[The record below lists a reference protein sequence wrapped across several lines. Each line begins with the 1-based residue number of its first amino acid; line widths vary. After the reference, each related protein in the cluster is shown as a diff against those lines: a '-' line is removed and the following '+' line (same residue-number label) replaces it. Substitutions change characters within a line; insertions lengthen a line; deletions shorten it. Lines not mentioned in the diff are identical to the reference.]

1 MSLPAI
7 LVYSLGTLPTSALG
21 IAILV
26 YLSPYFAS
34 HLGVSLTVVG
44 GAFAIVRGIDF
55 FVDPM
60 LGMVM
65 DRTRTPLGRYR
76 VWQIIGAPILML
88 AAYKLFMAP
97 YGISQA
103 YLVGWLLVLYLG
115 TSTLDLS
122 RSAWNAKLATQYH
135 ERSRVF
141 GILAAVGVLGAV
153 AVLVVP
159 IAAARFAPAGASPV
173 PLMGWFILAL
183 TPLTIGLATSLTP
196 ERVDIDVHTDHFPLR
211 DYWALVRRPALI
223 RLFLAQVAVSLGPNW
238 MSAMYLFFFTA
249 SRGFT
254 AAQASGLLLVYIF
267 AGVFG
272 APATGYLARRI
283 GKHRTL
289 MVTTTAFSLG
299 LSTAMLFPR
308 GNVLAV
314 LPMMLW
320 CGFMASGFGLMIG
333 AMAADFGDEI
343 RLDQGKERVSLIYAM
358 LSFANKVAGAI
369 SIILTYS
376 ALAAV
381 GYRPAEHA
389 ANTPT
394 AIHGLEAIF
403 LIGPIFFVMLGGA
416 CFIGW
421 KLDARRHGEIRQ
433 RLDMRDAA
441 AAAGLMV
448 ATPGA
453 ETMLVLSKRSEPGLH

>member
-1 MSLPAI
+1 MSLSAI
-7 LVYSLGTLPTSALG
+7 LVYSLNTLPTSALG

-26 YLSPYFAS
+26 YLSPYLAS
-34 HLGVSLTVVG
+34 HLGVSLTVIAA
-44 GAFAIVRGIDF
+44 AFATVRGIDF

-60 LGMVM
+60 LGMIM

-76 VWQIIGAPILML
+76 VWQVIGAPILML
-88 AAYKLFMAP
+88 ATYKLFMAP
-97 YGISQA
+97 RGIGQA
-103 YLVGWLLVLYLG
+103 YLIGWLLVLYLG
-115 TSTLDLS
+115 SSILDLS

-141 GILAAVGVLGAV
+141 AILAAVGVLGSV

-159 IAAARFAPAGASPV
+159 IAAARFAPAGAPSV
-173 PLMGWFILAL
+173 PLMGWFILIL
-183 TPLTIGLATSLTP
+183 TPLTIGLATTMTP

-211 DYWALVRRPALI
+211 DYLALVRRPALI
-223 RLFLAQVAVSLGPNW
+223 RLFLAQVATSLGPNW

-254 AAQASGLLLVYIF
+254 AAQASGLLLLYVF
-267 AGVFG
+267 AGVLG

-289 MVTTTAFSLG
+289 MVSTTLFSLT
-299 LSTAMLFPR
+299 LSTAMLIPR
-308 GNVLAV
+308 GNVLVAAP
-314 LPMMLW
+314 LMLW
-320 CGFMASGFGLMIG
+320 CGFMGSSFGLMIG

-343 RLDQGKERVSLIYAM
+343 RLDQGKERISLIYAM
-358 LSFANKVAGAI
+358 LSFANKLAGAI
-369 SIILTYS
+369 SIVLTYS

-381 GYRPAEHA
+381 GYRAAEGA
-389 ANTPT
+389 VNTPA

-403 LIGPIFFVMLGGA
+403 LIGPIVFVMLGGA

-421 KLDARRHGEIRQ
+421 KLDARRHGEIRH
-433 RLDMRDAA
+433 RLDARDAA
-441 AAAGLMV
+441 AASGLIV

-453 ETMLVLSKRSEPGLH
+453 ETMLVLSKRSEPG

>member
-1 MSLPAI
+1 MRAFAAPNSLLPRIHWAGSRAAHRRASCPEAGLNRLVLVPVGAVYVAWSGYNNDGSDALSPHLNLAQTRRMSLPAI
-7 LVYSLGTLPTSALG
+7 LVYSLSTLPTAALG

-44 GAFAIVRGIDF
+44 AAFALVRGIDF
-55 FVDPM
+55 FVDPL

-65 DRTRTPLGRYR
+65 DRTRTRLGRYR
-76 VWQIIGAPILML
+76 VWQFIGAPILML
-88 AAYKLFMAP
+88 AVYKLFMAQP
-97 YGISQA
+97 YGIGET

-115 TSTLDLS
+115 SSILDLS
-122 RSAWNAKLATQYH
+122 RSAWSATLATHYD

-141 GILAAVGVLGAV
+141 SILSAVSVLGAV

-159 IAAARFAPAGASPV
+159 IAAARFMPSGGSSLPM
-173 PLMGWFILAL
+173 MGWFILAL
-183 TPLTIGLATSLTP
+183 TPVAIGLAAGLTP
-196 ERVDIDVHTDHFPLR
+196 ERVDIDAHTDHFPLA
-211 DYWALVRRPALI
+211 DYWALVRRPALL

-254 AAQASGLLLVYIF
+254 AAQASTLLLVYIF
-267 AGVFG
+267 AGVLG

-320 CGFMASGFGLMIG
+320 CGFMASRFRPDDRRDGRRLRRRNPPGPGQGADQSDLRHAQLRHQGGRGDLDHPDLFGPG
-333 AMAADFGDEI
+333 C
-343 RLDQGKERVSLIYAM
+343 RLLPPRQGGR
-358 LSFANKVAGAI
+358 G
-369 SIILTYS
+369 
-376 ALAAV
+376 
-381 GYRPAEHA
+381 
-389 ANTPT
+389 
-394 AIHGLEAIF
+394 
-403 LIGPIFFVMLGGA
+403 
-416 CFIGW
+416 
-421 KLDARRHGEIRQ
+421 
-433 RLDMRDAA
+433 
-441 AAAGLMV
+441 
-448 ATPGA
+448 
-453 ETMLVLSKRSEPGLH
+453 